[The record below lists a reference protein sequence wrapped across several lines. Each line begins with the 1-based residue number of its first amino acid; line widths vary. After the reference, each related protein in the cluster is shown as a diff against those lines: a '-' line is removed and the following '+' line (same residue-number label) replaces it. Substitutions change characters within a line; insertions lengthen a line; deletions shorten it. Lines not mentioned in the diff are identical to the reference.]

1 MNEKEYLL
9 AVIQKMVIESS
20 NVKHLAKI
28 LEAIIINGD
37 GNISA
42 ASIAT
47 LSGVLTR
54 NACALSN
61 HISNFSLK
69 LERAI
74 DE

>member
-1 MNEKEYLL
+1 MNEKEYL
-9 AVIQKMVIESS
+9 
-20 NVKHLAKI
+20 

-47 LSGVLTR
+47 LTGVLTR

-61 HISNFSLK
+61 QINNLSLK

-74 DE
+74 DD